1 VIMFLQRIRLS
12 LMIIAIAALAACD
25 TAITNPG
32 PVSDDQLDKEVAL
45 PAVVNG
51 MARSLIRALNYIAY
65 TGAGA
70 SHEIVPSNNG
80 GLFGITSRQ
89 GQGILDPALD
99 ETNDHWV
106 YAQQARWIAEDG
118 VRRIRATLGDKFA
131 GSALAAQAL
140 VYVGFANRLL
150 GENMCVAVID
160 GGPQQPR
167 AIYFEHAAAA
177 FTEAIDIARRTGD
190 VQLESAARAGRAAA
204 RVWLGDWAG
213 AVSDAALVPRTF
225 VYQAHYTTVELD
237 QYNRIY
243 WANANQP
250 YRNHSVIGTF
260 YETYYQT
267 FTDPRTPWKKDPAI
281 PNGVSSVP
289 WYFQTKFSGRDS
301 PINLS
306 TGREMRLIIAESLLQ
321 GGDWQGSLSEINQLR
336 TTVGIAPWTASGVD
350 ETWAILRRERGIEL
364 WLEGRRLGDLF
375 RWNAAG
381 RPGDAADT
389 VGRHA
394 CFPIGQTEL
403 SSNPNL

>member
-1 VIMFLQRIRLS
+1 MFLQRIRLS
-12 LMIIAIAALAACD
+12 LMIVAIAAVAACD

-70 SHEIVPSNNG
+70 SHEIVASSNG

-89 GQGILDPALD
+89 AQGLLDPALD

-131 GSALAAQAL
+131 TSALAAQAL

-160 GGPQQPR
+160 GGPQQAR
-167 AIYFEHAAAA
+167 AIYFEHAATA

-190 VQLESAARAGRAAA
+190 VQLESAARAGRASA

-213 AVSDAALVPRTF
+213 AVSDAGLVPRTF

-237 QYNRIY
+237 QYNRFF

-260 YETYYQT
+260 YVMYYQT
-267 FTDPRTPWKKDPAI
+267 FADPRTPWKKDPAI
-281 PNGVSSVP
+281 PNGVSGVP
-289 WYFQTKFSGRDS
+289 WYVQTKFSGRDS

-336 TTVGIAPWTASGVD
+336 TAVGVAPWTASGVD

-381 RPGDAADT
+381 SPGDAPDT
-389 VGRHA
+389 IGRHA

-403 SSNPNL
+403 TSNPNL

>member
-1 VIMFLQRIRLS
+1 MRLTEITVA
-12 LMIIAIAALAACD
+12 LALVAAAAACD
-25 TAITNPG
+25 TSVTNPG

-51 MARSLIRALNYIAY
+51 MTRSLIRALNYIAY

-70 SHEIVPSNNG
+70 SREIVTSSNG
-80 GLFGITSRQ
+80 GLFAITLRE
-89 GQGILDPALD
+89 GQGILDPATD

-106 YAQQARWIAEDG
+106 YAQQARWVAEDG
-118 VRRIRATLGDKFA
+118 VRRIRATLGDRFA
-131 GSALAAQAL
+131 GSAVAAQAL
-140 VYVGFANRLL
+140 VDVGFANRLL
-150 GENMCVAVID
+150 GENMCFAVID

-167 AIYFEHAAAA
+167 AIYFERAVAA
-177 FTEAIDIARRTGD
+177 FTEAITVAHAAGEA
-190 VQLESAARAGRAAA
+190 QLELAARAGRAAA

-213 AVSDAALVPRTF
+213 AVSDASLVPRTF
-225 VYQAHYTTVELD
+225 VYQARYATVELD

-243 WANANQP
+243 WGNANQP

-260 YETYYQT
+260 YEMYYQT
-267 FTDPRTPWKKDPAI
+267 FADPRTPWTKNPAI
-281 PNGVSSVP
+281 PNGAASVP
-289 WYFQTKFSGRDS
+289 WYFETKFTGRDS

-321 GGDWQGSLSEINQLR
+321 SGDWQGSLSEINQLR
-336 TTVGIAPWTASGVD
+336 SSVGVVPWTASGVD
-350 ETWAILRRERGIEL
+350 ETWAVLRRERGIEL

-375 RWNAAG
+375 RWNTAN

-389 VGRHA
+389 IGRHS

-403 SSNPNL
+403 TSNPNL

>member
-1 VIMFLQRIRLS
+1 MRLS
-12 LMIIAIAALAACD
+12 AIVAVLASAAAACD
-25 TAITNPG
+25 TTVTNPG

-51 MARSLIRALNYIAY
+51 MTRSLIRALDYIAF

-70 SHEIVPSNNG
+70 SHEIVPSSNG
-80 GLFGITSRQ
+80 GPFGLTLRQ
-89 GQGILDPALD
+89 GQGILDPATD

-106 YAQQARWIAEDG
+106 YAQQARWVAEDG
-118 VRRIRATLGDKFA
+118 VRRIRATLGDRFG
-131 GSALAAQAL
+131 GSAIAAQAL
-140 VYVGFANRLL
+140 VDVGFANRLL
-150 GENMCVAVID
+150 GENMCAAVID

-167 AIYFEHAAAA
+167 SIYFDRAAAA
-177 FTEAIDIARRTGD
+177 FTEAITVAHAAGD
-190 VQLESAARAGRAAA
+190 AQLELAARAGRAAA
-204 RVWLGDWAG
+204 RVWMSDWAG
-213 AVSDAALVPRTF
+213 AASDAALVPRAF

-237 QYNRIY
+237 QYNRIF

-260 YETYYQT
+260 YETYYQA
-267 FTDPRTPWKKDPAI
+267 FADPRTPWKKDPAI
-281 PNGVSSVP
+281 PNGTISVP
-289 WYFQTKFSGRDS
+289 WYFQAKFTSRDS

-321 GGDWQGSLSEINQLR
+321 GGDWQASLSEINQLR
-336 TTVGIAPWTASGVD
+336 SSVGVAPWTASSVD
-350 ETWAILRRERGIEL
+350 ETWSVLRRERGIEL

-381 RPGDAADT
+381 RPGDATDT
-389 VGRHA
+389 IGRHS

-403 SSNPNL
+403 TSNPNL